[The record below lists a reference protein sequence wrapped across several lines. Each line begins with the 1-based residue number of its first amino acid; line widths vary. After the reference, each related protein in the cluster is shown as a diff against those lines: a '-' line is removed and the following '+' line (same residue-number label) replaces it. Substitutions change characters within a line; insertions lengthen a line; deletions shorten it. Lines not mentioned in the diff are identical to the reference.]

1 MSKDAAPWDSKPD
14 DWKDVP
20 AGVRESA
27 KSQALAA
34 LDTGGQRPVG
44 PRVAYYYDRDRN
56 YAGASFASMYP
67 NDPNDVTATDLHA
80 VSLLSVTV
88 GPRAT
93 RRLLDDG
100 PERNEILKAL
110 RQVPVTDLQVAGPD
124 VLPAMGAL
132 QESVKSHLSAPD
144 TKFPNS
150 WVTAAK
156 ICARKRPSLFPVRD
170 RVVCEYLG
178 LLRHGSWQIDYQVF
192 RALIG
197 DAEVIQAC
205 GAAVHA
211 AHDAAGDRRLVLDIE
226 ALRVLDAALWTYPD
240 KD

>member
-1 MSKDAAPWDSKPD
+1 MSESKAPWDSKPD

-20 AGVRESA
+20 AGVFEHA
-27 KSQALAA
+27 KRQTMAA
-34 LDTGGQRPVG
+34 LNTGGPRPVG
-44 PRVAYYYDRDRN
+44 PRLAYYYDRDRN

-67 NDPNDVTATDLHA
+67 NDPNDLTATDLHA

-93 RRLLDDG
+93 RRLLNDG

-110 RQVPVTDLQVAGPD
+110 RHVPVTDLQVAGPEA
-124 VLPAMGAL
+124 LAAMGAL
-132 QESVKSHLSAPD
+132 QESIKSHLSAPD
-144 TKFPNS
+144 TKFPNR

-178 LLRHGSWQIDYQVF
+178 LLRRGSWQIDYQVF
-192 RALIG
+192 RSLIG
-197 DAEVIQAC
+197 DAEVVHAC
-205 GAAVHA
+205 DAAVSA
-211 AHDAAGDRRLVLDIE
+211 AHDAASDRRLVLDTE
-226 ALRVLDAALWTYPD
+226 MLRVLDAALWTYPD
-240 KD
+240 KE